1 MRKYFIHDGH
11 RDKGPFDFEQ
21 LRSQSLTKDTPV
33 WYESLENWT
42 VAGNVNE
49 LQEIIRK
56 TTPSPPLPK
65 LSKKNPVPRSAVLNS
80 FTTAREIVPEP
91 RKKQSLFI
99 QILIFFIIVGILLLL

>member
-21 LRSQSLTKDTPV
+21 LKSQSLTKDTPV
-33 WYESLENWT
+33 WYESLEYWT

-56 TTPSPPLPK
+56 PPPPPPLPK
-65 LSKKNPVPRSAVLNS
+65 LFKKSPEPRSALLNS

-91 RKKQSLFI
+91 RRKSLLI
-99 QILIFFIIVGILLLL
+99 QILIFFIMVGILLLL